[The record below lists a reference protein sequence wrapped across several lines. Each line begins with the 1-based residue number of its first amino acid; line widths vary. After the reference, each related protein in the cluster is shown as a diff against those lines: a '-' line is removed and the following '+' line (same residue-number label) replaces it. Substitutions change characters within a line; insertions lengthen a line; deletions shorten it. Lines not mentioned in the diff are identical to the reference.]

1 MRATLVA
8 VVIGGVAA
16 GLTQSELAL
25 ACGEAS
31 PLYYEVNAKA
41 PIGVGAPLNAPI
53 VVKLSGSPV
62 DVSSPAVVNTPS
74 LTLTKAGAAAA
85 LDVKPVGFPA
95 APIWVPVALLEPT
108 TSYEAHFN
116 SGYAGVP
123 DTTWPFTT
131 GTESAPVFSL
141 TGQLEVSLEPGT
153 DMLLECITNCGFPCT
168 NKGEIKVTKAR
179 VKLPRASGG
188 FAERSGTLWLTDDKP
203 AEFFERSKT
212 GPEPYR
218 GNNVSLA
225 SYVNLEDPSV
235 TELLVTVPSEALA
248 YKPCFAFV
256 ASDARGDQASVEPLC
271 LDATTVPIM
280 NEGSAG
286 SAGAPGNSAAGAS
299 TAGAAATNPNSG
311 DPGFANDQK
320 SSGTSSSCSFR
331 RGPSSDSAWLV
342 LLGLSPLL
350 RRRGTRRDRLSVTR
364 RR

>member
-1 MRATLVA
+1 MRAAFVA
-8 VVIGGVAA
+8 VVIGSALA
-16 GLTQSELAL
+16 GLTQSRPAR
-25 ACGEAS
+25 ACGEAA
-31 PLYYEVNAKA
+31 PPYYVVSDQA
-41 PIGVGAPLNAPI
+41 PNGSGAPLNAPI
-53 VVKLSGSPV
+53 VVKLSASPLGA
-62 DVSSPAVVNTPS
+62 SSPAVVGSPS

-85 LDVKPVGFPA
+85 LDVKSVGFPA
-95 APIWVPVALLEPT
+95 APIWVPVAPLEPT
-108 TSYEAHFN
+108 TSYEARFS

-141 TGQLEVSLEPGT
+141 TGKLAVSLEPGS
-153 DMLLECITNCGFPCT
+153 DMVLECITNCGFPCT
-168 NKGEIKVTKAR
+168 SKGEIKVTKAR
-179 VKLPRASGG
+179 VKLPQASGG
-188 FAERSGTLWLTDDKP
+188 FAARSGTLWLTDDKP

-218 GNNVSLA
+218 GNNVSLS

-235 TELLVTVPSEALA
+235 TELLVTVPSEAVA

-271 LDATTVPIM
+271 LDAAAVPIV

-286 SAGAPGNSAAGAS
+286 SAGATGTSTAGASAAGA
-299 TAGAAATNPNSG
+299 TTNPNSD

-320 SSGTSSSCSFR
+320 SSGTSASCSSG
-331 RGPSSDSAWLV
+331 RGPASDGAWLV
-342 LLGLSPLL
+342 LLGFSLL
-350 RRRGTRRDRLSVTR
+350 RRRQQTPRDRLSAAR

>member
-1 MRATLVA
+1 MRAAFVA
-8 VVIGGVAA
+8 VVIGGMAA
-16 GLTQSELAL
+16 ALTRSELAL
-25 ACGEAS
+25 ACGEPA
-31 PLYYEVNAKA
+31 PLYYEVNATA
-41 PIGVGAPLNAPI
+41 PSGAGAPLNAPI

-62 DVSSPAVVNTPS
+62 GASSPAVVDTPS
-74 LTLTKAGAAAA
+74 LTLTKAGAATP
-85 LDVKPVGFPA
+85 LDVKSVGFPA
-95 APIWVPVALLEPT
+95 APIWVPVAPLEPA
-108 TSYEAHFN
+108 TSYEARFN

-123 DTTWPFTT
+123 DTIWPFTT

-141 TGQLEVSLEPGT
+141 TGKLEVSLEPGT
-153 DMLLECITNCGFPCT
+153 DMVLECITNCGFPCT

-179 VKLPRASGG
+179 VKLPHASGG
-188 FAERSGTLWLTDDKP
+188 FAARSGTLWLTDDKP

-218 GNNVSLA
+218 GNNVSLS

-271 LDATTVPIM
+271 LDTATLPIM

-286 SAGAPGNSAAGAS
+286 ATGSNAAGAS
-299 TAGAAATNPNSG
+299 AAGAAATGPNNG

-320 SSGTSSSCSFR
+320 SSSSSCSFG
-331 RGPSSDSAWLV
+331 RGASSASAWLL
-342 LLGLSPLL
+342 LLGFSRLL
-350 RRRGTRRDRLSVTR
+350 RRPRTRRDRLSATR